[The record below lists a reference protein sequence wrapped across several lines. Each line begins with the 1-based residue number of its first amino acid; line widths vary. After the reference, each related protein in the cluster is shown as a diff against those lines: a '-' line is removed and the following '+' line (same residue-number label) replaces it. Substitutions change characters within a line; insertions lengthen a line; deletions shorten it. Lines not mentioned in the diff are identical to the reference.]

1 MLENSILFIGIGTNK
16 YKLNEIIEVTE
27 DFSVSEKYGETSCFY
42 KAWRIANKFE
52 VTNIYILNLN
62 TWEDIKEHASVLK
75 DLNFDYICPLDL
87 YLDDK
92 YYDDIYQKTL
102 CYSQLILLLLH
113 KTISTMI
120 ITGPHAVDFE
130 TLDDF
135 IETEETRID
144 KTRIRL
150 SNLKRENI
158 IYIANNLRNY
168 CYANVVLASILT
180 KTDYAEYPSSDK
192 FGPAVFDI
200 DQSDINSRLVYF
212 KNNYITGT
220 TIENLV
226 NFADDYIL
234 RLVPVYRIIKY
245 FYFHKPDQD
254 EFIGKAYTEYRK
266 LKIKE
271 KLENFLSELKG
282 WIIYKYE
289 ILSVTDIQTELG
301 TIDVIL
307 RFNIWPKFTTEVYKL
322 ETTI

>member
-1 MLENSILFIGIGTNK
+1 MLENSILLVGIGTNK
-16 YKLNEIIEVTE
+16 YKLNEIIEVTD
-27 DFSVSEKYGETSCFY
+27 DFSVFEKYGENSCFY

-52 VTNIYILNLN
+52 ASNIYILNLDS
-62 TWEDIKEHASVLK
+62 WEDIKNHGEVLK

-92 YYDDIYQKTL
+92 YYDDIYQKNL
-102 CYSQLILLLLH
+102 FYSQILLLLLH
-113 KTISTMI
+113 NTISTMI
-120 ITGPHAVDFE
+120 ITGPHAINFE

-135 IETEETRID
+135 IETEEERIY
-144 KTRIRL
+144 KSEIRL
-150 SNLKRENI
+150 SNLKRQNI

-168 CYANVVLASILT
+168 LYANVVLASILT
-180 KTDYAEYPSSDK
+180 RTDYAEYPTSDK

-200 DQSDINSRLVYF
+200 DQSDINSRLAYF
-212 KNNYITGT
+212 KNNYLTGT

-271 KLENFLSELKG
+271 KLEEFLEELKG
-282 WIIYKYE
+282 WIIYKYQ

-307 RFNIWPKFTTEVYKL
+307 RYNIWPKFTTEVYKL